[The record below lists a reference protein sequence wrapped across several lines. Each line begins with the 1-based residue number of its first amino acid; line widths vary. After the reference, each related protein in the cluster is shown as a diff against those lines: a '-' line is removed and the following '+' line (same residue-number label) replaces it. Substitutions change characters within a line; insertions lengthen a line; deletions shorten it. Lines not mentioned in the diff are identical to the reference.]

1 MGKMSQEIFEEKKKR
16 ETTPKVLQ
24 AYFVEENMG
33 FGKLPPW
40 YQKDL
45 ERIIWK
51 IPNAETPNSLSLSV
65 KQTSSFFLKDFK
77 PLHFKRP
84 IMIAILDTNNSFE
97 LHTKLLEPIK
107 LTIGYTQ

>member
-1 MGKMSQEIFEEKKKR
+1 
-16 ETTPKVLQ
+16 
-24 AYFVEENMG
+24 MG